1 MNLIRIRPKG
11 QITLPL
17 PVRKAVQADAG
28 DYLVCEVRGDSV
40 ILRKAPVYPRAS
52 FDDGIWRLVGSAE
65 DKEKIRPGD
74 SKVRAFFKPV
84 RRFFAP
90 PGLS

>member
-1 MNLIRIRPKG
+1 MDLIRIRPKG

-28 DYLVCEVRGDSV
+28 DYLVCEVREDSI
-40 ILRKAPVYPRAS
+40 ILRKAPVFPRAS

-65 DKEKIRPGD
+65 DREGRADVSTNKHKYLGD
-74 SKVRAFFKPV
+74 EM
-84 RRFFAP
+84 
-90 PGLS
+90 